1 MATQEITGITIE
13 KGTDF
18 SVSFLIDSFD
28 GKPLNMN
35 NYSAVAKI
43 RKYPSSKSYKS
54 FVATVLGE
62 TGYLNI
68 SMGKEITQQL
78 SAGRNYFDIII
89 SNQYETIKP
98 VKGSIMVEETA
109 SL

>member
-28 GKPLNMN
+28 GNPLNMSD
-35 NYSAVAKI
+35 YTVVAKI
-43 RKYPSSKSYKS
+43 RKYPSSTSFKS
-54 FVATVLGE
+54 FAATVLGE
-62 TGYLNI
+62 TGYVNI
-68 SMGKEITQQL
+68 SMQKEITQQL
-78 SAGRNYFDIII
+78 SVGRNYFDIII
-89 SNQYETIKP
+89 TNQYETFKL
-98 VKGSIMVEETA
+98 VKGSVIVEDTA